1 MKKNDY
7 MDELR
12 EMSGI
17 DEEEIDGKSPYEDT
31 DSGENM
37 DSNEGFTL
45 EGSLQYRIK
54 IRVKDMQG
62 FVLRHSYGSIAGW
75 FGVLISIAAIV
86 MVIAGWNKYGN
97 MERIVLCILGT
108 LFTIV
113 QPIQLLIKAKRQV
126 TSQDVFKEP
135 ITYNFCKE
143 GVIISQN
150 NESGHFLWEDVCKI
164 VNTSKAVYIYTSPVR
179 AIIFPKDQLGDVNK
193 FMDFISIYYKE
204 KCGY

>member
-62 FVLRHSYGSIAGW
+62 FVLRH
-75 FGVLISIAAIV
+75 
-86 MVIAGWNKYGN
+86 
-97 MERIVLCILGT
+97 
-108 LFTIV
+108 
-113 QPIQLLIKAKRQV
+113 
-126 TSQDVFKEP
+126 
-135 ITYNFCKE
+135 
-143 GVIISQN
+143 
-150 NESGHFLWEDVCKI
+150 
-164 VNTSKAVYIYTSPVR
+164 
-179 AIIFPKDQLGDVNK
+179 
-193 FMDFISIYYKE
+193 
-204 KCGY
+204 

>member
-113 QPIQLLIKAKRQV
+113 QPIQLLIKAKK
-126 TSQDVFKEP
+126 T
-135 ITYNFCKE
+135 
-143 GVIISQN
+143 G
-150 NESGHFLWEDVCKI
+150 
-164 VNTSKAVYIYTSPVR
+164 YI
-179 AIIFPKDQLGDVNK
+179 AGCI
-193 FMDFISIYYKE
+193 
-204 KCGY
+204 